1 MAKIQSES
9 MINFTNLFK
18 SFQIIEFNLE
28 QIIKINLK

>member
-18 SFQIIEFNLE
+18 SSQVIDINLE
-28 QIIKINLK
+28 QILK